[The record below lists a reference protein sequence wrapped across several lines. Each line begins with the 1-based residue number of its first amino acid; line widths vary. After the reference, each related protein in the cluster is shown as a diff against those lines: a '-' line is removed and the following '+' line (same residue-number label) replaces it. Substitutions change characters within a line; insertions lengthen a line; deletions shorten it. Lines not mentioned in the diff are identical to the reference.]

1 MLDVDTVLD
10 MARSKSNL
18 LRKSPTQPTLDR
30 IDFEILDAL
39 QGDARLSNKELAAR
53 VGLAPSSCLLR
64 VRALMRD
71 RVLLGHHAEVDAD
84 ALGVGAQAF
93 IAVRLVQTSRDNFRA
108 LQEHVQ
114 SLPEVLAVF
123 HVSGAADLQIH
134 VAVRS
139 IAHLRDLICDSL
151 ATRVEVDRCETSIIY
166 GYTRNARLPRY
177 REPAVPERRA
187 AGRRKGRAAARR
199 RAAAVRAGASARR

>member
-1 MLDVDTVLD
+1 MVE
-10 MARSKSNL
+10 MARATSNL
-18 LRKSPTQPTLDR
+18 LRNPAKQPALDR

-39 QGDARLSNKELAAR
+39 QVDARLSNKELAAR

-71 RVLLGHHAEVDAD
+71 RVLLGHHAEVDPD
-84 ALGVGAQAF
+84 ALGVGAQAL

-108 LQEHVQ
+108 LHQHVQ

-139 IAHLRDLICDSL
+139 IVHLRDLICDRL
-151 ATRVEVDRCETSIIY
+151 ATRAEVDRCETSIIY

-177 REPAVPERRA
+177 LEPAAPERRG
-187 AGRRKGRAAARR
+187 GRQKGRAAARR
-199 RAAAVRAGASARR
+199 RAAAAVRAGASGRR